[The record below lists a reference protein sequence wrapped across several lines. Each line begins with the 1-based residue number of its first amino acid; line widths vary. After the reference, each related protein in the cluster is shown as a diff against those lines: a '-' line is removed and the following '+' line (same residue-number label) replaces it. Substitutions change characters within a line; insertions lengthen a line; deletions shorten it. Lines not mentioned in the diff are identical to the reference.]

1 MGKHVW
7 TGRFKSLN
15 VGVVEGEPQLLL
27 HRAEDT
33 GC

>member
-15 VGVVEGEPQLLL
+15 VGVVEGEPINCPITPSQS
-27 HRAEDT
+27 
-33 GC
+33 